1 MKKIALIFGITGQD
15 GILLSRY
22 LIKKKY
28 KVYGYIRNI
37 KKKKYLDEKVKL
49 LYKKKLTKE
58 FFFSIVKKTK
68 PTEIYFLIG
77 QSNSYVSFK
86 KPAETFETNFLYFC
100 HIVEAC
106 LRNKLNPRIFYASS
120 GEVFGSSNKILNENS
135 EKKPQNPYALSK
147 YLSMIYIKYMRE
159 FFNLKISTGILFN
172 HDSEYRNE
180 NNFSKKIINYL
191 NKSNFKKKLNLGN
204 IDLLRDFG
212 LSKEYIVAIYKINQR
227 NKGDDYIIATGKS
240 LKLRQII
247 DYSFSLKKLNYKKY
261 TKINKKKF
269 LKNEIKFKGVNISK
283 IKKLNWKPSYNILDF
298 IKQSIK

>member
-49 LYKKKLTKE
+49 FYKKKLTKE

-100 HIVEAC
+100 HIVESC
-106 LRNKLNPRIFYASS
+106 LRNELNPRIFYASS

-227 NKGDDYIIATGKS
+227 NKGDDYIIATG
-240 LKLRQII
+240 I
-247 DYSFSLKKLNYKKY
+247 Y
-261 TKINKKKF
+261 
-269 LKNEIKFKGVNISK
+269 
-283 IKKLNWKPSYNILDF
+283 
-298 IKQSIK
+298 

>member
-86 KPAETFETNFLYFC
+86 KPAETFETNFLFFC